1 MRLEHQKTLTQ
12 SYWEIMTNWIH
23 EISINYSSSR
33 ELYDHSTTIVKS
45 YFSTVIAQR
54 ILTNLDWKTM
64 AECKKCSDL
73 NKWKEAIEVELSS
86 LRKRKLFTN
95 VIPTPPRI
103 FPVGFKWVFIQK
115 QNENNEVLSYKA
127 RLVEHG
133 FTQRSDIEF
142 NETYSPVMNE
152 ITFWYLISL
161 QFKIIY
167 LYSWCMSWH
176 HTIVARLGYLYEGS
190 DGISVL
196 NMHANH
202 NMHCVKL
209 TKTLCDL
216 KQPGWN
222 VVQPIERVSPK

>member
-1 MRLEHQKTLTQ
+1 
-12 SYWEIMTNWIH
+12 
-23 EISINYSSSR
+23 
-33 ELYDHSTTIVKS
+33 
-45 YFSTVIAQR
+45 
-54 ILTNLDWKTM
+54 M

-103 FPVGFKWVFIQK
+103 FPVGFKWLFIQK

-152 ITFWYLISL
+152 ITF
-161 QFKIIY
+161 
-167 LYSWCMSWH
+167 
-176 HTIVARLGYLYEGS
+176 
-190 DGISVL
+190 
-196 NMHANH
+196 
-202 NMHCVKL
+202 
-209 TKTLCDL
+209 
-216 KQPGWN
+216 
-222 VVQPIERVSPK
+222 